1 MLDDA
6 VLNRKDQ
13 ALNDRI
19 IQTSRLYQLIDLET
33 FILLAM
39 LGLIAFLFYRFFL
52 STVSDERHRN
62 LKGHFRNLANYFL
75 LLSFSYGLFFLASQI
90 TEIDLVR
97 RVTPYLALI
106 CFFAGSV
113 FLVKCSRLLVLQYMF
128 LGSMR
133 AGVPLLL
140 VNIFSLVLSILIGFW
155 AVNVILGVQLTPLLA
170 TSAAF
175 SIILGL
181 ALQDTLGNL
190 FAGISLQIDKTF
202 EIGDWIEI
210 QNGLVKIVGQVKEL
224 SWRST
229 LLVGLSDEL
238 ITMPN
243 KLVAQC
249 QVSNYSP
256 EHQPILRSQI
266 YKFPFVSEFE
276 KAKDLL
282 EQAASQISE
291 VRGIP
296 APFAYIQEMND
307 YGVTV
312 KLIYYLDNYGKQ
324 FTVGDKVAARAL
336 SLLEQNKIQFSKP
349 TINVQTTTA

>member
-1 MLDDA
+1 M
-6 VLNRKDQ
+6 
-13 ALNDRI
+13 NDRI
-19 IQTSRLYQLIDLET
+19 IQTNRLYQLIDIET
-33 FILLAM
+33 FILLAT
-39 LGLIAFLFYRFFL
+39 LGLIAYLFYRFFL
-52 STVSDERHRN
+52 KTVSEERHKS
-62 LKGHFRNLANYFL
+62 LKGHFKNLLNYFL
-75 LLSFSYGLFFLASQI
+75 ILSFSYGLFFLANQM
-90 TEIDLVR
+90 TDIDLVR

-106 CFFAGSV
+106 CFLSGSV
-113 FLVKCSRLLVLQYMF
+113 FLVRCSRLLVLQYLF

-155 AVNVILGVQLTPLLA
+155 AVNIILGVQLTPLLA

-202 EIGDWIEI
+202 EIGDWLEVM
-210 QNGLVKIVGQVKEL
+210 NGTTKIVGQVKEL

-229 LLVGLSDEL
+229 LLVGFSDEL
-238 ITMPN
+238 ITLPN
-243 KLVAQC
+243 KVVAQS
-249 QVSNYSP
+249 QVSNFSP
-256 EHQPILRSQI
+256 ENQPILRSQL
-266 YKFPFVSEFE
+266 YKFPFGVDHT

-296 APFAYIQEMND
+296 APFAFVQEMND
-307 YGVTV
+307 YGVTI
-312 KLIYYLDNYGKQ
+312 KLIYFLDNYGRQ
-324 FTVGDKVAARAL
+324 FTIGDKIAMRAL
-336 SLLEQNKIQFSKP
+336 SLLEQNQIPFLRP
-349 TINVQTTTA
+349 TININQISL